1 MVMFI
6 VQALLYYDP
15 MGGENMPAL
24 SALLNYI
31 GTYLRHFF
39 CKNVTEMLVIYMVS
53 TWNLFHF
60 FLQFSSPRTGA
71 HVQERPTNRLE
82 VVGEGDGEGLAG
94 AGEHRRLRDVRRQGR
109 RVLLQGRS
117 CQV

>member
-1 MVMFI
+1 
-6 VQALLYYDP
+6 
-15 MGGENMPAL
+15 MPAL

-31 GTYLRHFF
+31 GTYLRHFLQ
-39 CKNVTEMLVIYMVS
+39 TVS
-53 TWNLFHF
+53 WNLLKKF
-60 FLQFSSPRTGA
+60 QVSSLRAGA
-71 HVQERPTNRLE
+71 HEQERPTNRLE
-82 VVGEGDGEGLAG
+82 VVGKGDGEGLAG

>member
-1 MVMFI
+1 
-6 VQALLYYDP
+6 
-15 MGGENMPAL
+15 MPAL

-39 CKNVTEMLVIYMVS
+39 CKNVTEMLVTYRVS
-53 TWNLFHF
+53 TWNLFNF
-60 FLQFSSPRTGA
+60 FLLQFFSPRTGA
-71 HVQERPTNRLE
+71 HVQEGPTNRLE

-94 AGEHRRLRDVRRQGR
+94 AGEHRRLWDVRRQGR

-117 CQV
+117 SQV